1 MLDQADIPPHSSIPM
16 SQGVAFPPRIGPDGQ
31 VAWSSG
37 AQNVR
42 ESIRIILKTNR
53 QERIMRPTFGGGFQQ
68 FLYEPNTLAT
78 RRQMEE
84 RTRRA
89 LARWEPR
96 IAVDQIQAE
105 KAPDDPSAVVLTIA
119 YTVRETG
126 SREQVRLTVDLGG

>member
-1 MLDQADIPPHSSIPM
+1 M
-16 SQGVAFPPRIGPDGQ
+16 SKGIAFPPRISPNGQ

-42 ESIRIILKTNR
+42 ESIRVILKTDV
-53 QERIMRPTFGGGFQQ
+53 QERVMRPTFGGGLQK

-96 IAVDQIQAE
+96 IAVDEVRAE
-105 KAPDDPSAVVLTIA
+105 EAPDEPSAVVLTIA
-119 YTVRETG
+119 YTLRNTG
-126 SREQVRLTVDLGG
+126 AQERVRLTVELGG

>member
-1 MLDQADIPPHSSIPM
+1 M
-16 SQGVAFPPRIGPDGQ
+16 SRGIAFPPRIGPDGQ

-42 ESIRIILKTNR
+42 ESIQIILKTKFR
-53 QERIMRPTFGGGFQQ
+53 ERIKRPSFGGGLER

-78 RRQMEE
+78 RTQIEE

-96 IAVDQIQAE
+96 VAVENVSAE
-105 KAPDDPSAVVLTIA
+105 ASDDRPNAVILSIT
-119 YTVRETG
+119 YTVRET
-126 SREQVRLTVDLGG
+126 SAREQLRLTLELGG

>member
-1 MLDQADIPPHSSIPM
+1 M
-16 SQGVAFPPRIGPDGQ
+16 SRGIAFPPRVGPDGR

-42 ESIRIILKTNR
+42 ESIQIILQTSL
-53 QERIMRPTFGGGFQQ
+53 QERIMRPSFGGGLEQ

-78 RRQMEE
+78 RTQIEN

-96 IAVDQIQAE
+96 AVVEEVSAE
-105 KAPDDPSAVVLTIA
+105 TASDEPSAVLLTVV
-119 YTVRETG
+119 YTIRDTG
-126 SREQVRLTVDLGG
+126 TREQVRLTLDLGG

>member
-1 MLDQADIPPHSSIPM
+1 M
-16 SQGVAFPPRIGPDGQ
+16 SRGIAFPPRIGPDGR

-42 ESIRIILKTNR
+42 ESIQIILQTNL
-53 QERIMRPTFGGGFQQ
+53 QERIMRPNFGGGLEQ
-68 FLYEPNTLAT
+68 FLYESNTLAT
-78 RRQMEE
+78 RTQIEE

-96 IAVDQIQAE
+96 AAVDKVSAE
-105 KAPDDPSAVVLTIA
+105 TMPDEPSAVELTIA

-126 SREQVRLTVDLGG
+126 TREQVRLTLDLGG

>member
-1 MLDQADIPPHSSIPM
+1 M
-16 SQGVAFPPRIGPDGQ
+16 SKGIAFPPRIGPDGQ

-42 ESIRIILKTNR
+42 ESIRIILKTDV
-53 QERIMRPTFGGGFQQ
+53 QERIMRPTFGGGLQQ

-96 IAVDQIQAE
+96 IAVDEVRAE
-105 KAPDDPSAVVLTIA
+105 EAPDEPSAVVLTIA
-119 YTVRETG
+119 YTVRDTG
-126 SREQVRLTVDLGG
+126 TQEQVALTVDLGG

>member
-1 MLDQADIPPHSSIPM
+1 M
-16 SQGVAFPPRIGPDGQ
+16 SQGFSFPPRIGPDGQ
-31 VAWSSG
+31 VAWSRG

-42 ESIRIILKTNR
+42 ESIQIILKTNV
-53 QERIMRPTFGGGFQQ
+53 QERIMRPTFGGGLQQ
-68 FLYEPNTLAT
+68 FLYDPNTLAT

-96 IAVDQIQAE
+96 IAVEQVEAE
-105 KAPDDPSAVVLTIA
+105 KAPDEPSAVVLTIA

-126 SREQVRLTVDLGG
+126 TREQVRLTIDLGG

>member
-1 MLDQADIPPHSSIPM
+1 M
-16 SQGVAFPPRIGPDGQ
+16 SRGIAFPPRVGPDGR

-42 ESIRIILKTNR
+42 ESIQIILQTNL
-53 QERIMRPTFGGGFQQ
+53 QERIMRPSFGGGLEQ

-78 RRQMEE
+78 RTQIEN

-96 IAVDQIQAE
+96 AAVEEVSAE
-105 KAPDDPSAVVLTIA
+105 AAPDEPSAVVLTIA
-119 YTVRETG
+119 YTVRDTG
-126 SREQVRLTVDLGG
+126 TREQVRLTLDLGG

>member
-1 MLDQADIPPHSSIPM
+1 M
-16 SQGVAFPPRIGPDGQ
+16 SRGIAFPPRIGPDGQ

-42 ESIRIILKTNR
+42 ESIQIILKTKFE
-53 QERIMRPTFGGGFQQ
+53 ERLKRPSFGGGLER

-78 RRQMEE
+78 RTQIEE

-89 LARWEPR
+89 LGRWEPR
-96 IAVDQIQAE
+96 AVVEDVSAE
-105 KAPDDPSAVVLTIA
+105 AAEDPPDAVVLSIT

-126 SREQVRLTVDLGG
+126 AREQLRLTLELGG

>member
-1 MLDQADIPPHSSIPM
+1 M
-16 SQGVAFPPRIGPDGQ
+16 SRGIAFPPRIGPDGR

-42 ESIRIILKTNR
+42 ESIQIILQTNL
-53 QERIMRPTFGGGFQQ
+53 QERIMRPNFGGGLEQ
-68 FLYEPNTLAT
+68 FLYESNTLAT
-78 RRQMEE
+78 RTQIEE

-96 IAVDQIQAE
+96 AAVDDVSAE
-105 KAPDDPSAVVLTIA
+105 TMPDEPSAVELTIA

-126 SREQVRLTVDLGG
+126 TREQVRLTLDLGG

>member
-1 MLDQADIPPHSSIPM
+1 M
-16 SQGVAFPPRIGPDGQ
+16 SRGLAFPPRVGPDGR

-42 ESIRIILKTNR
+42 ESIRIILQTNLR
-53 QERIMRPTFGGGFQQ
+53 ERVMRPNFGGGLRQ
-68 FLYEPNTLAT
+68 FLYEPNTLST
-78 RRQMEE
+78 RTQIEE

-96 IAVDQIQAE
+96 AAVEQVNAE
-105 KAPDDPSAVVLTIA
+105 PAPDEPSEVVLTIA

-126 SREQVRLTVDLGG
+126 SRERVRLTLDLGG

>member
-1 MLDQADIPPHSSIPM
+1 M
-16 SQGVAFPPRIGPDGQ
+16 SRGIAFPPRIGPDGR

-42 ESIRIILKTNR
+42 ESIQIILQTNL
-53 QERIMRPTFGGGFQQ
+53 QERIMRPNFGGGLEQ
-68 FLYEPNTLAT
+68 FLYESNTLAT
-78 RRQMEE
+78 RTQIEE

-96 IAVDQIQAE
+96 AAVDEVSAE
-105 KAPDDPSAVVLTIA
+105 TMPDGPSAVELTIA

-126 SREQVRLTVDLGG
+126 TREQVRLTLDLGG

>member
-1 MLDQADIPPHSSIPM
+1 M
-16 SQGVAFPPRIGPDGQ
+16 SRGIAFPPRIGPDGR

-42 ESIRIILKTNR
+42 ESIQIILQTNL
-53 QERIMRPTFGGGFQQ
+53 QERIMRPNFGGGLEQ
-68 FLYEPNTLAT
+68 FLYESNTLAT
-78 RRQMEE
+78 RTQIEE

-96 IAVDQIQAE
+96 AAVDEVSAE
-105 KAPDDPSAVVLTIA
+105 TMPDEPSAVELTIA

-126 SREQVRLTVDLGG
+126 TREQVRLTLDLGG